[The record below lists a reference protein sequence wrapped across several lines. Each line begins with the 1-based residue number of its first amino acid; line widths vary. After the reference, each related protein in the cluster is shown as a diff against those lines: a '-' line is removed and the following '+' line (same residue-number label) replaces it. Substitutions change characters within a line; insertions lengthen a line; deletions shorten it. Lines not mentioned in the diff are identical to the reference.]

1 MTGQMLGLGH
11 LKPTAKLKLRPEDS
25 FLAYR
30 PPRILFLPSNC
41 TNVYEAF
48 LENYVPDRRKGG
60 M

>member
-1 MTGQMLGLGH
+1 MLGLGH